1 MNSSRKVRRLIPAIA
16 TALLAVALLA
26 PVAKAA
32 EIPPLLA
39 TAQYKAL
46 VGFVEKLGTLS
57 NTPATAAKKAS
68 YEGQLENKHD
78 AAVNKSTALFERGK
92 KAAQL
97 ESDRA
102 IKAGVKT
109 IRQTEAGELA
119 ALRRD
124 YDARMNQAATNY
136 EKAIGRVEDVYDSR
150 NAALAKQVSRLRKQK
165 AAAEGAIRKATI
177 QDAIDQRTR
186 RASEN
191 RKFEQEEIADVKA
204 GYSREKAA
212 IRGGKQSA
220 TQSVQQNDAEAIV
233 TLRNRGKR
241 IYNSTV
247 RTLQSR
253 RVDQLNDLE
262 RKLGAGR
269 AAIARMPAKS

>member
-1 MNSSRKVRRLIPAIA
+1 MKSSRKAGRLIPVIA

-26 PVAKAA
+26 PAAKAA
-32 EIPPLLA
+32 EIPPLA
-39 TAQYKAL
+39 TTAQYKAL
-46 VGFVEKLGTLS
+46 VSFVEKLQTLS
-57 NTPATAAKKAS
+57 GTPATDAKKAT

-102 IKAGVKT
+102 INTGIQT

-119 ALRRD
+119 ALRQD
-124 YDARMNQAATNY
+124 YDARMNRAATNY
-136 EKAIGRVEDVYDSR
+136 ERSLGRIESVYDNR

-165 AAAEGAIRKATI
+165 ANAESVVRKAVI
-177 QDAIDQRTR
+177 QDAIDQRTKQ
-186 RASEN
+186 ASEN
-191 RKFEQEEIADVKA
+191 RKIEGEEIADLKA

-220 TQSVQQNDAEAIV
+220 TKSVQQNDAEAIV

-241 IYNSTV
+241 IYATTV

-262 RKLGAGR
+262 RKFNRGR
-269 AAIARMPAKS
+269 AAITRMPAQS